1 MKKTLIKPSA
11 AEDALITAAAMSDPD
26 ALPYTD
32 AEWEK
37 VRPLLKRGRGRP
49 AGSGNK
55 VQVSLRL
62 DADVLDAL
70 RATGSKWQT
79 RANDVLRDWISRHP
93 V

>member
-55 VQVSLRL
+55 VQVTLRL

-79 RANDVLRDWISRHP
+79 RANDALRDWISRHP

>member
-55 VQVSLRL
+55 VQVTLRL

-79 RANDVLRDWISRHP
+79 RANDALRDWISRHP
-93 V
+93 L

>member
-11 AEDALITAAAMSDPD
+11 AEDALITAAAMEDPD
-26 ALPYTD
+26 ALPFTD

-55 VQVSLRL
+55 VQVTLRL

-79 RANDVLRDWISRHP
+79 RANDALRDWISRHP